1 MKSIFNCK
9 FHRIGD
15 EFRADVVTKRCSLP
29 RKGEKL
35 MYNKYIIIYFSDL
48 FHLFRSK
55 CTRKY
60 HMNILDCTRLYPIVP
75 DCTRLYSIVPD
86 CTTHVLGLGTF
97 GYFWVF
103 SDVENTQMY
112 PNVPQMYPNVPQ
124 MYPNV
129 PECTP
134 NVPWYFCGT
143 YVVLLWYF
151 CSTAV
156 VLFAMGLMTI

>member
-1 MKSIFNCK
+1 MIEEIRYNPTGFVTIQYYIFTTLKSIFNCK

-15 EFRADVVTKRCSLP
+15 EFRADVVTKRCSLL

-60 HMNILDCTRLYPIVP
+60 HMNILDCTRLYSDIPA
-75 DCTRLYSIVPD
+75 
-86 CTTHVLGLGTF
+86 LGTF
-97 GYFWVF
+97 GYF
-103 SDVENTQMY
+103 QMAKI
-112 PNVPQMYPNVPQ
+112 PK
-124 MYPNV
+124 
-129 PECTP
+129 CTI
-134 NVPWYFCGT
+134 
-143 YVVLLWYF
+143 VLLWYF

-156 VLFAMGLMTI
+156 VLFAIGCGMSISSLMINLHKYSGMVIQFHP